1 MANGVFTR
9 VALLKSPTGGAETL
23 GEPTPPGL
31 ARGVSHS
38 SVRSFLP
45 RILTVGLVCASLYAA
60 FLGAGA
66 LAQDEATPEPTAAA
80 ETATP
85 AATAE
90 TSTPTPFP
98 SPVETVVDAT
108 PEPTQTATPPAA
120 DPTTAPTEAPKP
132 APEQTTTPGNAPAA
146 PAETAAPGAAPKPR
160 LGVDKTKRARKHANP
175 NRKQGSAGICPTGG
189 KKLGTVLD
197 TSTSSSGRECVEVK
211 DDADDDHGDD
221 AGPLGDDTPAPTV
234 QPNGIPTPANPDY
247 SLATPGPAPIGVP
260 NFFIEKFRIPPF
272 LLPIYQAAGIQYG
285 IRWEVLAAIN
295 EIETDYGR
303 NLNVSSAGALG
314 WMQFM
319 PATWDM
325 YGVDANGDGE
335 KDPFNP
341 VDAIFA
347 AARYLRAA
355 GADKDLYRAIFAY
368 NHADWYVESVLMRAR
383 VIGGLPADLVGS
395 LTGLTQGRFPVQ
407 SKATYA
413 GAQHAR
419 ARAVQVGENAA
430 NVVESDGARRA
441 IQIFSRKGAPVV
453 AVNDGR
459 ITRIGRS
466 RKLGRF
472 VELQDAYGNTYLYS
486 GLDEVATTYPFP
498 KERKARKRDLAL
510 PEADVTPKRAASRS
524 TKSDL
529 GDAGGSSRVARTVK
543 PAKDRTAAAAPKAAL
558 PDSLPSKERL
568 FAHPQR
574 PAAKAAGGA
583 DQLVTGV
590 EDVQE
595 MTLDGRRL
603 DPKDYVAKPLK
614 KGARVV
620 GGTILG
626 RIGKTGSQLAPHVR
640 FEIRPAGRGAPR
652 IDPKPI
658 LDGWK
663 LLESTAVYRSAKRN
677 PFFGSDAE
685 TPSIGQIMLMSKDAL
700 QRHVLRNPHIDVYEC
715 GRHDIATGQIDRR
728 VLATLEFL
736 AASGLKPTVTSLRC
750 GHGTFTTSGNVS
762 EHSTGSAVDIAAVNG
777 IVITPATQGK
787 GSITDLTIQRL
798 LTLQGSMKPHQIISL
813 MSFEGTDNTFAMG
826 DHDDH
831 IHVGFRPVYG
841 ANSKAARRVAAVLKP
856 DQWIKLIDRISSI
869 DNPEVREQPS
879 KFSVAVTKR
888 ASDPHRGE

>member
-1 MANGVFTR
+1 M
-9 VALLKSPTGGAETL
+9 
-23 GEPTPPGL
+23 
-31 ARGVSHS
+31 HS
-38 SVRSFLP
+38 FPS

-66 LAQDEATPEPTAAA
+66 VAQDGESSEPTVPA
-80 ETATP
+80 ETTEQP
-85 AATAE
+85 TVE
-90 TSTPTPFP
+90 SSTPTPEAP
-98 SPVETVVDAT
+98 PVETVAPPV
-108 PEPTQTATPPAA
+108 ETATPPAE
-120 DPTTAPTEAPKP
+120 PTAAPTEVPTQAPTQVP
-132 APEQTTTPGNAPAA
+132 AEAPAQAAPTQTAAPDATEPAPAA
-146 PAETAAPGAAPKPR
+146 KPR
-160 LGVDKTKRARKHANP
+160 LGVDKTKTKRLRKPSKP
-175 NRKQGSAGICPTGG
+175 NRAEGTAGKCPTDGKLIGTVGGSA
-189 KKLGTVLD
+189 
-197 TSTSSSGRECVEVK
+197 SSSGRGCTKVEPEK
-211 DDADDDHGDD
+211 DQHEPETSS
-221 AGPLGDDTPAPTV
+221 PLGDDTPAPTV
-234 QPNGIPTPANPDY
+234 RPDGVPTPANPDY
-247 SLATPGPAPIGVP
+247 SLATPGPAAIGVP

-303 NLNVSSAGALG
+303 NLNISSAGALG

-319 PATWDM
+319 PATWDA
-325 YGVDANGDGE
+325 YGVDANGDGQ

-355 GADKDLYRAIFAY
+355 GADQDLYRAIFAY

-383 VIGGLPADLVGS
+383 VIGGLPSDLVGS

-407 SKATYA
+407 AKASYA
-413 GAQHAR
+413 GGDDAR
-419 ARAVQVGENAA
+419 ARSVELGENAA
-430 NVVESDGARRA
+430 NVVESDGTRRT
-441 IQIFSRKGAPVV
+441 IRIFSRKGAPVV

-459 ITRIGRS
+459 ITRLGRS

-472 VELQDAYGNTYLYS
+472 IELQDSYGNTYLYS
-486 GLDEVATTYPFP
+486 GLEDVADTYPFP
-498 KERKARKRDLAL
+498 KQRKARKRDLAL
-510 PEADVTPKRAASRS
+510 PEADVRPKRAASRS
-524 TKSDL
+524 TKADL
-529 GDAGGSSRVARTVK
+529 AHAERKRRVARTVK
-543 PAKDRTAAAAPKAAL
+543 PAAKRPKPVAAL
-558 PDSLPSKERL
+558 PDPLPAKERL
-568 FAHPQR
+568 FANPAR
-574 PAAKAAGGA
+574 PHAQAAGGA
-583 DQLVTGV
+583 DQLATGV
-590 EDVQE
+590 SDEA
-595 MTLDGRRL
+595 MMLDGRRL

-614 KGARVV
+614 KGARIV
-620 GGTILG
+620 GGTVLG
-626 RIGKTGSQLAPHVR
+626 RIGKTSSTLAPHVR

-663 LLESTAVYRSAKRN
+663 LLESTAIYRSKKRN

-685 TPSIGQIMLMSKDAL
+685 TPSIGQIMLMGKDAL

-736 AASGLKPTVTSLRC
+736 ASSGLKPTVTSLRC
-750 GHGTFTTSGNVS
+750 GHGVYTASGNVS
-762 EHSTGSAVDIAAVNG
+762 EHSTGSAVDIAAING

-787 GSITDLTIQRL
+787 GSITDITIQRL
-798 LTLQGSMKPHQIISL
+798 LTLQGTMKPHQIISL

-831 IHVGFRPVYG
+831 IHVGFRPMYG

-879 KFSVAVTKR
+879 RFSVAVTKR
-888 ASDPHRGE
+888 ASKAHRGE